1 MAEELRLEDVSV
13 SFGAVRAV
21 SQVSIDVEPNSRIG
35 LIGPN
40 GAGKTTLLN
49 AISGFTALASGSIY
63 LGGVELSGLPT
74 QIRARHGVVRGF
86 QTVRL
91 LEAESVLTNIL
102 LGCER
107 TTQPRLIEQICNTKR
122 QRSAY
127 ARDRAASCAI
137 AERLGLAGL
146 LDQRVEEL
154 PFASRRLTEI
164 ARVMVSMPSLVLLD
178 EPAAGLDH
186 KERVDLTAVLRELHQ
201 EHDFTLIFVEHDVDV
216 VRRLCNYV
224 VAMDSGKV
232 LATGTAEEVLMDPAV
247 REAYFG
253 DSGHA

>member
-1 MAEELRLEDVSV
+1 MAELLRLEDVGV

-21 SQVSIDVEPNSRIG
+21 SDVCVQAEPNSRIG

-49 AISGFTALASGSIY
+49 AISGFTTLTSGRIY
-63 LGGVELSGLPT
+63 LGELELSNLST
-74 QIRARHGVVRGF
+74 RARARQGVVRGF

-107 TTQPRLIEQICNTKR
+107 TRQPTLIEQICNARR

-127 ARDRAASCAI
+127 RRDCEAAMAI
-137 AERLGLAGL
+137 AERLGLT
-146 LDQRVEEL
+146 DMIERRVEEL

-164 ARVMVSMPSLVLLD
+164 ARVMVSMPSVVLLD

-186 KERVDLTAVLRELHQ
+186 KERVDLTGVLRELHE

-216 VRRLCNYV
+216 VRRLCEHV
-224 VAMDSGKV
+224 IAMDSGKV
-232 LATGTAEEVLMDPAV
+232 LATGTADEVLADPSV
-247 REAYFG
+247 KEAYFG

>member
-1 MAEELRLEDVSV
+1 MAELLRLENVGV
-13 SFGAVRAV
+13 NFGAVRAV
-21 SQVSIDVEPNSRIG
+21 SEVHIEAKPNRRIG

-49 AISGFTALASGSIY
+49 AISGFTALSSGQIY
-63 LGGVELSGLPT
+63 LGKLELTALPT
-74 QIRARHGVVRGF
+74 RIRARQGIVRGF

-91 LEAESVLTNIL
+91 LESETVFTNIL

-107 TTQPRLIEQICNTKR
+107 TRQPKLIEQLCNTSR

-127 ARDRAASCAI
+127 RRDRDAVFAI
-137 AERLGLAGL
+137 AERLGLSGILKRRA
-146 LDQRVEEL
+146 EEL

-164 ARVMVSMPSLVLLD
+164 ARVMVSMPSVVLLD
-178 EPAAGLDH
+178 EPAAGLDQR
-186 KERVDLTAVLRELHQ
+186 ERVGLTGVLRELHEQ
-201 EHDFTLIFVEHDVDV
+201 HDFTLIFVEHDVDV
-216 VRRLCNYV
+216 VRRLCEHV
-224 VAMDSGKV
+224 IAMDSGKV
-232 LATGTAEEVLMDPAV
+232 LATGTADEVLASPAV